1 MRQRDVALPL
11 SDERRYT
18 GYQKNGGFAEYC
30 VANARFCFPIPS
42 HYSPLQAAPLLC
54 AGLIGYRSLRKTG
67 SPKTLGLY
75 GFGSSAHIV
84 IQLAR
89 HMGIRCFVF
98 TRDGDARKQEFARS
112 LGACW
117 AGGSGSLPPEKL
129 DACIIFA
136 SEGPLVVSALEAVKK
151 GGIVVCAGIHMSDI
165 PSFPYATL
173 WNEKRVE
180 SVANLTVQDGREFFE
195 LVSEVGAGSCWDVES
210 DHDEGE
216 RVSAGAGERGDRR
229 PEVCSHPSLSRRHGR
244 LTGSTVIVLD
254 ESLLFLVFWQQTEH
268 RHKATTPGRTVLMT
282 ASSAGALSA
291 AAGTEPA
298 ERTQKDTH
306 QLHRYAQQQRHHA
319 VADHH
324 QQTVEQEIRLLRAL
338 RLVSPRQPYRLLQ
351 PHVNRLQHRHRVRE
365 GRPTPR
371 AHLHHRALAPADA
384 LLHHPQTHRTTLL
397 QRRRHRRAR
406 LHVVRRRKL
415 CRLAVDLAHYV
426 SARGPVRTLRRRLRP
441 LRRRQ
446 RARLLQRLLRRRL
459 QLLAG
464 GVRAQEVLQTRPLLG
479 GVLLAATT
487 ELLRLRKQL
496 LRGGEDLLLRHVHH
510 QLQKVDV
517 LLTLLQLHDLHL
529 QRGDLLLLALDELRL
544 TPIA

>member
-1 MRQRDVALPL
+1 MREVRVLRGGEGESVRQRDVALPL

-229 PEVCSHPSLSRRHGR
+229 PEVFSHPSLSRRHGR

-254 ESLLFLVFWQQTEH
+254 ESLLFPVF
-268 RHKATTPGRTVLMT
+268 
-282 ASSAGALSA
+282 
-291 AAGTEPA
+291 
-298 ERTQKDTH
+298 
-306 QLHRYAQQQRHHA
+306 
-319 VADHH
+319 
-324 QQTVEQEIRLLRAL
+324 
-338 RLVSPRQPYRLLQ
+338 
-351 PHVNRLQHRHRVRE
+351 
-365 GRPTPR
+365 
-371 AHLHHRALAPADA
+371 
-384 LLHHPQTHRTTLL
+384 
-397 QRRRHRRAR
+397 
-406 LHVVRRRKL
+406 
-415 CRLAVDLAHYV
+415 
-426 SARGPVRTLRRRLRP
+426 
-441 LRRRQ
+441 
-446 RARLLQRLLRRRL
+446 
-459 QLLAG
+459 
-464 GVRAQEVLQTRPLLG
+464 
-479 GVLLAATT
+479 
-487 ELLRLRKQL
+487 
-496 LRGGEDLLLRHVHH
+496 
-510 QLQKVDV
+510 
-517 LLTLLQLHDLHL
+517 
-529 QRGDLLLLALDELRL
+529 
-544 TPIA
+544 